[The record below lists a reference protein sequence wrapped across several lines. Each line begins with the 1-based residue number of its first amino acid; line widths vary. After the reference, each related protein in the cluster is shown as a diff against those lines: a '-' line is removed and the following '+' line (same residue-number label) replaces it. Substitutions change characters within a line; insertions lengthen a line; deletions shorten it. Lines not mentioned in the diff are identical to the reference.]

1 MASILVVDDS
11 GYARRLL
18 RTLLEANGHTV
29 AEAGSGMAALE
40 SYFVQRPD
48 VVLLDLTME
57 DMSGMDVLARLREVD
72 PAARVIVISADV
84 QRTTAQL
91 VTEAGAYRFLGKPA
105 SRDEVLAAIDGA
117 LGEAAP

>member
-18 RTLLEANGHTV
+18 RTLLEANGHAV

-48 VVLLDLTME
+48 LVLLDLTME

-72 PAARVIVISADV
+72 SAARVIVISADV

-91 VTEAGAYRFLGKPA
+91 VMEAGAYRFLGKPA
-105 SRDEVLAAIDGA
+105 SRDEVLAAIAGA